1 MSTILKIAKREL
13 TSYFT
18 TPIGYVFIIAFVL
31 FQMFIVI
38 ELNKFFDKN
47 RADMADFFDVLPFV
61 FLIFIPAIGMRL
73 WSEERRTGTIE
84 ILLTLPISIT
94 EAVIGKFLAAWV
106 FVSIS
111 LFTTLSLA
119 YTIKSLGSPDTGL
132 IISNYIGVLLIAGA
146 YLSIASFCSALS
158 KNQIVS
164 LIISVSLSMFFL
176 FLGHESFLNVVREQ
190 KVFKILNMMGISD
203 EDLINF
209 ISSFSFWKYQ
219 INIKRGII
227 DTRDVLFFVIFIA
240 TVIYLNVK
248 LINRNKAK

>member
-1 MSTILKIAKREL
+1 LSTILKIAKREL

-18 TPIGYVFIIAFVL
+18 TPIGYVFIIAFVF

-38 ELNKFFDKN
+38 ELNEFFEKN
-47 RADMADFFDVLPFV
+47 RADMSDFFDLLPFV

-106 FVSIS
+106 FVGIS
-111 LFTTLSLA
+111 LLTTLSLVF
-119 YTIKSLGSPDTGL
+119 TVMHLGSPDMGVITA
-132 IISNYIGVLLIAGA
+132 NYIAAFLIGGA
-146 YLSIASFCSALS
+146 YLSIASFCSALT

-164 LIISVSLSMFFL
+164 LIISVLICMAFL
-176 FLGHESFLNVVREQ
+176 FLGHKSFLNFA
-190 KVFKILNMMGISD
+190 KDISFFKGLGLFGFTS

-209 ISSFSFWKYQ
+209 FSSFSFWKYQ
-219 INIKRGII
+219 INIKRGIL
-227 DTRDVLFFVIFIA
+227 DSRDITFFLIFIA
-240 TVIYLNVK
+240 TTIFLNIK

>member
-13 TSYFT
+13 ASYFT
-18 TPIGYVFIIAFVL
+18 TPIGYVFIIAFVF

-38 ELNKFFDKN
+38 ELNEFFDKN
-47 RADMADFFDVLPFV
+47 RADMADFFDLLPFV
-61 FLIFIPAIGMRL
+61 YLIFIPAIGMRL

-111 LFTTLSLA
+111 LLTTISLVFTVMH
-119 YTIKSLGSPDTGL
+119 LGSPDLG
-132 IISNYIGVLLIAGA
+132 IIFANYIGALLIGGA
-146 YLSIASFCSALS
+146 YLSIASFCSALT

-164 LIISVSLSMFFL
+164 LIISVLISMGFL
-176 FLGHESFLNVVREQ
+176 FLGHKSFLNFV
-190 KVFKILNMMGISD
+190 KDLNVFKFLNIFGLSS
-203 EDLINF
+203 EDLISF
-209 ISSFSFWKYQ
+209 FSSFSFWKYQ

-227 DTRDVLFFVIFIA
+227 DSRDIIFFAIFIG
-240 TVIYLNVK
+240 TVIYLNIK